1 MRRPIESEHQE
12 VDSEITL
19 SATTL
24 LGIFFGLV
32 LICGVFFGFGYSTG
46 RRGSETPATNP
57 TTSPTPDPASAPA
70 ASHTP
75 KPSAM
80 ESLQA
85 TNTSAQDAN
94 TVTESLD
101 EDSAQGNPS
110 NQLPAPQ
117 VKPTALSA
125 TPAAKPSP
133 AAPAVKPASL
143 PISPTN
149 GPASAAASGPPVMVQ
164 IAAVTRPE
172 DANALATALRQ
183 RGYSVVVRN
192 ESQDKLLHVQV
203 GPYASREEAKAMRV
217 KLLGDGYNA
226 ILKP

>member
-1 MRRPIESEHQE
+1 MRTAIEREHEE

-32 LICGVFFGFGYSTG
+32 LVCGVFFGFGYSTG
-46 RRGSETPATNP
+46 RHGSDAANANTP
-57 TTSPTPDPASAPA
+57 TTAAPSPNTEPA

-85 TNTSAQDAN
+85 ATTSKPN
-94 TVTESLD
+94 PTEVTESLD
-101 EDSAQGNPS
+101 QDSTPDTTPS
-110 NQLPAPQ
+110 QPVA
-117 VKPTALSA
+117 VKQNAL
-125 TPAAKPSP
+125 TQ
-133 AAPAVKPASL
+133 APASKP
-143 PISPTN
+143 
-149 GPASAAASGPPVMVQ
+149 SAAALEAKPVSLPAAVSGGTFMVQ
-164 IAAVTRPE
+164 IAAVTRSE
-172 DANALATALRQ
+172 DANALASALRQ
-183 RGYSVVVRN
+183 RGYTVVVRS
-192 ESQDKLLHVQV
+192 ESQDQLLHVQV
-203 GPYASREEAKAMRV
+203 GPFATRDEAKIMRT

>member
-1 MRRPIESEHQE
+1 MRTAIEREHEE

-32 LICGVFFGFGYSTG
+32 LVCGVFFGFGYSTG
-46 RRGSETPATNP
+46 RHGSDAANANTP
-57 TTSPTPDPASAPA
+57 TTAAPSPNTEPA

-85 TNTSAQDAN
+85 ATTSKPN
-94 TVTESLD
+94 PTEVTESLD
-101 EDSAQGNPS
+101 QDTTPDTTPS
-110 NQLPAPQ
+110 QP
-117 VKPTALSA
+117 V
-125 TPAAKPSP
+125 
-133 AAPAVKPASL
+133 APAVKQTALTQAPASK
-143 PISPTN
+143 P
-149 GPASAAASGPPVMVQ
+149 SAAALEAKPVSLPAAVSGGTFMVQ
-164 IAAVTRPE
+164 IAAVTRSE
-172 DANALATALRQ
+172 DANALASALRQ
-183 RGYSVVVRN
+183 RGYTVIVRS
-192 ESQDKLLHVQV
+192 ESQDQLLHVQV
-203 GPYASREEAKAMRV
+203 GPFVTRDDAKVMRA

>member
-1 MRRPIESEHQE
+1 MRTAVQREQE
-12 VDSEITL
+12 ETDSEITL

-46 RRGSETPATNP
+46 RRGNDASNTNATAKALENALP
-57 TTSPTPDPASAPA
+57 P

-80 ESLQA
+80 ESLKA
-85 TNTSAQDAN
+85 ASTSTPEPS

-101 EDSAQGNPS
+101 QDSTPDPVPTQPAASAAKPAAAVQTPVSAPS
-110 NQLPAPQ
+110 APAPQ
-117 VKPTALSA
+117 
-125 TPAAKPSP
+125 AKP
-133 AAPAVKPASL
+133 VSL
-143 PISPTN
+143 PTPV
-149 GPASAAASGPPVMVQ
+149 SGGSYMVQ
-164 IAAVTRPE
+164 IAAVTRSE
-172 DANALATALRQ
+172 DANALASALRQ
-183 RGYSVVVRN
+183 HGYSVVVRS
-192 ESQDKLLHVQV
+192 ESQDQLLHIQV
-203 GPYASREEAKAMRV
+203 GPFATRDDAKLMRI

>member
-1 MRRPIESEHQE
+1 MRTAVQREQE
-12 VDSEITL
+12 ETDSEITL

-46 RRGSETPATNP
+46 RRNNDASNANSTSKALDSLTPP
-57 TTSPTPDPASAPA
+57 

-80 ESLQA
+80 ESLKA
-85 TNTSAQDAN
+85 DTTSAPDPN

-101 EDSAQGNPS
+101 QDSTPD
-110 NQLPAPQ
+110 PAPTQ
-117 VKPTALSA
+117 
-125 TPAAKPSP
+125 P
-133 AAPAVKPASL
+133 AAPAVKPAAAGQTPATAPPTSTPAPVTKPVSL
-143 PISPTN
+143 PTPV
-149 GPASAAASGPPVMVQ
+149 SGGSYMVQ
-164 IAAVTRPE
+164 IAAVTRSE
-172 DANALATALRQ
+172 DANALASALRQ
-183 RGYSVVVRN
+183 HGYSVVVRN
-192 ESQDKLLHVQV
+192 EPQDQLLHVQV
-203 GPYASREEAKAMRV
+203 GPFATRDDAKLMRT